1 MAKKAGVVKEQG
13 KEAGVGAMAGVV
25 AAAAKESGAR
35 ATKESGASLSC
46 VVLDPRGSP
55 GLSQLLRYARCVD
68 CSGPAR
74 DEPPRLAVL
83 HPTPDGGLGDTC

>member
-1 MAKKAGVVKEQG
+1 MKEQG

-35 ATKESGASLSC
+35 ATKESGASLRCAVLGQTSTETAAKESTARASLPRA
-46 VVLDPRGSP
+46 VLDPRGSP

-68 CSGPAR
+68 RSGPAR
-74 DEPPRLAVL
+74 DEP
-83 HPTPDGGLGDTC
+83 LG